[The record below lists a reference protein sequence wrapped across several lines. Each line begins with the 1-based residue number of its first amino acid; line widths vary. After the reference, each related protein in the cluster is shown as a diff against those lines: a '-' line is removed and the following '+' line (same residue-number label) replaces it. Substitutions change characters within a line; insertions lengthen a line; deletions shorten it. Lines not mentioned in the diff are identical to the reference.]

1 MICDRV
7 NLTFPESVSTG
18 LLSDIGLVLNAA
30 GATSATDSLWRHCD
44 GGTVFLEHKR
54 GFTVMQVSGALLG
67 TLRKCGLY
75 DDFFLPFVGVP
86 HRITRLDIA
95 HDVARDSPALLK
107 RLYSK
112 ARSGSV
118 GLTRKKL
125 RGHQIRKL
133 FSPGLDGRDTG
144 TVYLG
149 SPTAEVKAR
158 IYDKAFERYC
168 KAGIEPIGPLTRYE
182 LTITNKGGASLSD
195 VFSPSAAFWHYMGD
209 VLRRPANAPDWSPS
223 DSGFD
228 LPKRSSLLP
237 YEILSRKVA
246 DSAEI
251 GNLLSLASDCGPM
264 GLETL
269 IRKIR
274 ERHSRDHG
282 GECLAG

>member
-1 MICDRV
+1 MICDFV
-7 NLTFPESVSTG
+7 GLSVPETVASDVLAEVS
-18 LLSDIGLVLNAA
+18 LVLNAI
-30 GATSATDSLWRHCD
+30 GCLQVNDLLWRD
-44 GGTVFLEHKR
+44 SSGGTFRYEARR
-54 GFTVMQVSGALLG
+54 GFSTFGASGAMLG
-67 TLRKCGLY
+67 ALRERGLY
-75 DDFFLPFVGVP
+75 NDFFLPFVGVP